1 MFGGGDKDMKTR
13 NWKLAPVLGALI
25 LALFSIPGAL
35 AQCGMPTKAVKPAS
49 WNPQIGAAHLMWAA
63 MTDDDRDAASI
74 VGMWHVTFTAKTSNG
89 SKIPAMVIDN
99 ALAVWHADKTEIM
112 NSVRPPQDGNFCLGV
127 WEQTGKCTYLLNH
140 FAWFANQF
148 PNDTNNGIG
157 DPVGPS
163 HFVES
168 VTVSPDGD
176 HFSGTFSL
184 DAYDTAGNKVQS
196 FTGTLSGTR
205 ITTRTT
211 VGDLL

>member
-1 MFGGGDKDMKTR
+1 MKTC
-13 NWKLAPVLGALI
+13 NWKFAPILGALV
-25 LALFSIPGAL
+25 LALFSIPVAL

-49 WNPQIGAAHLMWAA
+49 WNPQIGTAHLIRAA
-63 MTDDDRDAASI
+63 MTDDDRDAESI

-89 SKIPAMVIDN
+89 TAIPATVIDN
-99 ALAVWHADKTEIM
+99 ALAVWHADRTEIM

-127 WEQTGKCTYLLNH
+127 WEQTGRCSYKLNH

-168 VTVSPDGD
+168 VTVSPDGN